1 MLDKLEEKMFNNI
14 GKKIKS
20 YAKWVCFCGIGAS
33 IVGGL
38 SLLTEANNTGEFI
51 ICLLIGLVVMA
62 VGGFISWVSSFTVYG
77 FGQLV
82 DNSDKLVELKELES
96 INKFKPESPAQE
108 APAPET
114 PKAE

>member
-33 IVGGL
+33 VIGGL
-38 SLLTEANNTGEFI
+38 RVLTEAGDAGEFV
-51 ICLLIGLVVMA
+51 ICLIIAIIIIA
-62 VGGFISWVSSFTVYG
+62 VGGFVSWVSSFTVYG
-77 FGQLV
+77 FGQMV

-96 INKFKPESPAQE
+96 INKFKPEAPAQE
-108 APAPET
+108 APAPEA